1 MGNDKEKI
9 PPIKHLH
16 FKKGDLIV
24 KEGDYGLSIYKLIR
38 GKVLIYHESQGKE
51 VALETLGPGGV
62 IGEMNFLHRAL
73 EARFASA
80 RALEDAEVEAWH
92 PARLAKEY
100 EEMPHI
106 IRYIADQTLKRL
118 IRMNNVIAKVTA
130 KRKEE
135 EEKEKR
141 KDPTADQRHFYRK
154 EVLLDCVYRP
164 IESSSEVRLE
174 GRIRD
179 ISMTGMGLE
188 VRTKNAQGVSHNSGD
203 VFYFETVL
211 PNGMELK
218 FTSKIMSV
226 TKDRTP
232 GKLFLG
238 MNLEDM
244 KEDAWKRLGFFLM
257 PT

>member
-1 MGNDKEKI
+1 MGNEKEKI

-16 FKKGDLIV
+16 FRKGDLIV
-24 KEGDYGLSIYKLIR
+24 KEGDYGLSIYKIIR
-38 GKVLIYHESQGKE
+38 GKVRVYHESQGKE
-51 VALETLGPGGV
+51 VTLETLAPGGV
-62 IGEMNFLHRAL
+62 IGEMNFLDRAL

-80 RALEDAEVEAWH
+80 RALENAEVEAWH

-106 IRYIADQTLKRL
+106 IRYIADQTLRRL
-118 IRMNNVIAKVTA
+118 IRMNQVIAKLTA
-130 KRKEE
+130 KRKAEE
-135 EEKEKR
+135 REKR
-141 KDPTADQRHFYRK
+141 RDPTADKRHFYRK
-154 EVLLDCVYRP
+154 EVLMECVYRP
-164 IESSSEVRLE
+164 IDASPEFRLE

-188 VRTKNAQGVSHNSGD
+188 VRAKNAQSVPHNSGD
-203 VFYFETVL
+203 SFYFETVL
-211 PNGMELK
+211 PNGMDLK
-218 FTSKIMSV
+218 FTSRIMSV
-226 TKDRTP
+226 AKDRTP